1 MQINE
6 AEHDVETSDTDNF
19 ACLDK
24 DLCRLTTTTAAGNIM
39 RAMKTTRR
47 RLIQTAA
54 VAASVSTAAANSG
67 ITAATKSSLYASLG
81 VKPVI
86 NGVGVVTVLGG
97 SIMPPEVI
105 RAMEEASRFFIPLPE
120 LEKKVGARIA
130 ELLKAPAAMVT
141 CGAASAITVGTAA
154 CLSQGDPAKLRQLPN
169 RDGIKYEVIQQKSH
183 RSGYEHQ
190 MELCGA
196 KVVTVET
203 REELE
208 AAINERTGMMFF
220 LNKAEH
226 NGRIG
231 SDEFVKIGKAR
242 GVPTMNDAASDA
254 TPKENLWKY
263 TAQGFD
269 LVIFSGGK
277 ALRGPQSSGLLLGRQ
292 DLIDA
297 AFPAMSPFGGIGRGM
312 KVGKEELCGLLAAVE
327 RYLKVDHEAEYEELE
342 ARVASIRAALK
353 GIRGVETER
362 HVPAI
367 ANEVPH
373 VKVQW
378 DESARG
384 LTAQKVVEALQASD
398 PPIHVQRPGNGQ
410 LLISVWMMRGGEH
423 AIVGRR
429 LREILSA

>member
-1 MQINE
+1 
-6 AEHDVETSDTDNF
+6 
-19 ACLDK
+19 
-24 DLCRLTTTTAAGNIM
+24 
-39 RAMKTTRR
+39 MKTSRR
-47 RLIQTAA
+47 RIMQAA
-54 VAASVSTAAANSG
+54 AATPLAASAAAKG
-67 ITAATKSSLYASLG
+67 ISASTPSSLYASLG

-141 CGAASAITVGTAA
+141 CGAASAIAVGTAA
-154 CLSQGDPAKLRQLPN
+154 CLSQGDPAKLRQLPQ
-169 RDGIKYEVIQQKSH
+169 RDGIKYEVIQQKAH

-196 KVVTVET
+196 KIVTVET
-203 REELE
+203 RQELE
-208 AAINERTGMMFF
+208 SAINERTGMMFF

-226 NGRIG
+226 NGQIG
-231 SDEFVKIGKAR
+231 SEEFIKIGKAR

-277 ALRGPQSSGLLLGRQ
+277 ALRGPQSSGLLLGRK
-292 DLIDA
+292 DLIEA
-297 AFPAMSPFGGIGRGM
+297 SLHAMSPFGGIGRGM

-327 RYLKVDHEAEYEELE
+327 RYLKADHEAEYKELE
-342 ARVASIRAALK
+342 ARVVSIRAALK
-353 GIRGVETER
+353 GVRGVDTER
-362 HVPAI
+362 HVPVI

-373 VKVQW
+373 VKVLW
-378 DESARG
+378 DEAARG
-384 LTAQKVVEALQASD
+384 LTSQKVLEALQAGD
-398 PPIHVQRPGNGQ
+398 PPIHVQRPDKGQ
-410 LLISVWMMRGGEH
+410 LLISVWMMRGDEH
-423 AIVGRR
+423 VVVGKR

>member
-1 MQINE
+1 
-6 AEHDVETSDTDNF
+6 
-19 ACLDK
+19 
-24 DLCRLTTTTAAGNIM
+24 
-39 RAMKTTRR
+39 MKPTRR
-47 RLIQTAA
+47 RILQAA
-54 VAASVSTAAANSG
+54 AIVPATAAAATTG
-67 ITAATKSSLYASLG
+67 FTASSTSSLYASLG
-81 VKPVI
+81 IKPVI

-130 ELLKAPAAMVT
+130 EMLKAPAAMVT
-141 CGAASAITVGTAA
+141 CGAASAISVGTAA
-154 CLSQGDPAKLRQLPN
+154 CLSQGDPARLRQLPK
-169 RDGIKYEVIQQKSH
+169 RDGIRYEVIQQKSH

-190 MELCGA
+190 MEMCGA

-203 REELE
+203 RQELE
-208 AAINERTGMMFF
+208 SAINEKTGMLFF

-226 NGRIG
+226 NGQIKSADFIRIAK
-231 SDEFVKIGKAR
+231 ER

-263 TAQGFD
+263 TQQGFD

-277 ALRGPQSSGLLLGRQ
+277 ALRGPQASGLLLGRK

-297 AFPAMSPFGGIGRGM
+297 SYPAMSPFGGIGRGM

-327 RYLKVDHEAEYEELE
+327 RYLKVDHQAEMRELE
-342 ARVASIRAALK
+342 ARVTSIRTALK
-353 GIRGVETER
+353 GVAGIQTDR
-362 HVPAI
+362 HVPVI

-373 VKVQW
+373 VTVGW
-378 DESARG
+378 DESVKG
-384 LTAQKVVEALQASD
+384 VTSQQMVERLQAGD
-398 PPIHVQRPGNGQ
+398 PPIHVQRPGKGQ
-410 LLISVWMMRGGEH
+410 LLISVWMMRGDEH
-423 AIVGRR
+423 KIVGRR